1 MPTETIELSRF
12 LPAPPLRIYDAWLDA
27 SDHAAMTG
35 GKASVESREVGGRFT
50 AWDGYIDG
58 SHVALEPGVRIVQ
71 AWRSDDFPADALDSL
86 LEVLLAPEDEGT
98 RITIRHTDLPEGQGP
113 GLLEGWDE
121 HYLAPMERFFVAEA
135 KAERAAR
142 RKGKGAGKKVAAEK
156 KAATRPKARARPAR
170 TGAKSP
176 AALRASAKRR
186 AAAAAAGKKARRHAK
201 VKRPRRR

>member
-27 SDHAAMTG
+27 GDHAAMTG
-35 GKASVESREVGGRFT
+35 GKATVESREVGGRFT

-58 SHVALEPGVRIVQ
+58 SHVALEPGARIVQ
-71 AWRSDDFPADALDSL
+71 SWRSDDFPAEALDSL

-98 RITIRHTDLPEGQGP
+98 RITIRHSDLPEGHGP

-121 HYLAPMERFFVAEA
+121 HYLVPMERFFRAEA

-142 RKGKGAGKKVAAEK
+142 GTKRGAARK
-156 KAATRPKARARPAR
+156 KAVTKKAEAPRKAGAKKATAKRAPAR
-170 TGAKSP
+170 
-176 AALRASAKRR
+176 RASARKP
-186 AAAAAAGKKARRHAK
+186 ARRK
-201 VKRPRRR
+201 VKAGPAPRRKVTARRR